1 MPEPL
6 ESEEQKAFVEWL
18 NYNKIKHSAI
28 PNSTY
33 TKSWKQKIN
42 NKLMGLNPGLPDL
55 LLIVNN
61 KLVFIEMKRR
71 KSFKISDS
79 QAEWIKALNECD
91 GVKAY
96 IAFSCDEAISIVEN
110 ILKI

>member
-1 MPEPL
+1 MIEPL

-18 NYNKIKHSAI
+18 NYKKIKHSAI

-33 TKSWKQKIN
+33 TKSWKQKLN

-55 LLIVNN
+55 LLIVNK
-61 KLVFIEMKRR
+61 KLIFIEMKRR
-71 KSFKISDS
+71 KNYKISEH
-79 QAEWIKALNECD
+79 QTEWIDKINECE
-91 GVKAY
+91 GAAAY
-96 IAFSCDEAISIVEN
+96 IAYSCDEAINIVEH